1 MLYILSGSDDYSLS
15 HALDGLKKEI
25 DTSSA
30 FSSGVTTLDGQQ
42 VTPEQLRN
50 VCNTAPFLS
59 GKRLVIIRG
68 LLERFE
74 PKGRP
79 RQRKAVSPRK
89 TDSSQLLANFKAC
102 FEHVPE
108 STILALV
115 ENRLTTNNPLFNE
128 LSGKAVVKLFPLLKE
143 VKLRQWIQQQVKK
156 ENGTISTQA
165 VDLLAKLV
173 GGNLWIMA
181 GEINK
186 LVLFASVRRIEDDDV
201 RTLVGQT
208 QQADV
213 FDMVD
218 AILEFK
224 AETASQLLQQL
235 LQKGAAP
242 TYLLFMLCRQVRL
255 IVRARELTRQG
266 TPETEIQNRLGLS
279 SGFIVRKTIEQSKC
293 YSLERLQ
300 AVYQQLLA
308 ADLWIKTGKYDGEL
322 AIAILV
328 AELCQ
333 RRQPQ
338 LT

>member
-1 MLYILSGSDDYSLS
+1 MLYIFSGPDDYSLS
-15 HALDGLKKEI
+15 QALDELQKEC

-30 FSSGVTTLDGQQ
+30 FSAGVTTIDGQQ
-42 VTPEQLRN
+42 VTPDQLRN
-50 VCNTAPFLS
+50 VCGTAPFLS
-59 GKRLVIIRG
+59 GKRLVIIKG

-74 PKGRP
+74 PRGRP
-79 RQRKAVSPRK
+79 RQRKTASTRQ

-102 FEHVPE
+102 FDNVPD
-108 STILALV
+108 STVLVLV
-115 ENRLTTNNPLFNE
+115 ENRLTGNNTLFKE
-128 LSGKAVVKLFPLLKE
+128 LAGKAVVKSFPLLKE
-143 VKLRQWIQQQVKK
+143 IKLRQWIQEQVKK
-156 ENGTISTQA
+156 ENSSISPQA

-186 LVLFASVRRIEDDDV
+186 LVSFASGCRIEDGDV
-201 RTLVGQT
+201 RTLVGQA
-208 QQADV
+208 QQANV

-224 AETASQLLQQL
+224 TDVASQWLQQL

-255 IVRARELTRQG
+255 IVRAMELTRQG
-266 TPETEIQNRLGLS
+266 TPETEIQNRLGLT
-279 SGFIVRKTIEQSKC
+279 SGFIVRKTIEQSKR

-300 AVYQQLLA
+300 AVYHRLLA

-322 AIAILV
+322 AITILV
-328 AELCQ
+328 AELCH

>member
-1 MLYILSGSDDYSLS
+1 MSQ
-15 HALDGLKKEI
+15 ALDELKKEI
-25 DTSSA
+25 DTLSA
-30 FSSGVTTLDGQQ
+30 FSAGVTTFDGQQ

-79 RQRKAVSPRK
+79 RQRKTASPRK
-89 TDSSQLLANFKAC
+89 TDSSQLLADFKAC
-102 FEHVPE
+102 FDNVPD

-115 ENRLTTNNPLFNE
+115 ENRLTGNNPLFNA
-128 LSGKAVVKLFPLLKE
+128 LAGKAVVKTFPLLKE
-143 VKLRQWIQQQVKK
+143 IKLRQWIQQQVKQ
-156 ENGTISTQA
+156 ENGSISPQA

-181 GEINK
+181 CEINK
-186 LVLFASVRRIEDDDV
+186 LVLFASGRRIEDDDV
-201 RTLVGQT
+201 RTLVGQA
-208 QQADV
+208 QQTDV
-213 FDMVD
+213 FGMVD

-224 AETASQLLQQL
+224 TEVASQLLQQL

-255 IVRARELTRQG
+255 IVRAGELNKQG
-266 TPETEIQNRLGLS
+266 TPETEIQSRLGLT
-279 SGFIVRKTIEQSKC
+279 SGFIVRKAIEQSNR
-293 YSLERLQ
+293 YSMERLQ
-300 AVYQQLLA
+300 VVYHRLLA

-322 AIAILV
+322 AITILV
-328 AELCQ
+328 AELC
-333 RRQPQ
+333 RRHQPQ
-338 LT
+338 FT